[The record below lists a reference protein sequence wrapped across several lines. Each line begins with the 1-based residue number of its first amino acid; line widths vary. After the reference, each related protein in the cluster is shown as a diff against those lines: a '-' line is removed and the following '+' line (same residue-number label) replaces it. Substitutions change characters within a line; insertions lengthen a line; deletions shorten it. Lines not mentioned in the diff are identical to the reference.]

1 MWLAANQSSTLLAA
15 TVGKIGNYWNKVQLC
30 LKMDEKVFTNHQGD
44 IQMTLLELKIVIGSF
59 IQLSQDLLGI
69 YIV

>member
-1 MWLAANQSSTLLAA
+1 M
-15 TVGKIGNYWNKVQLC
+15 G
-30 LKMDEKVFTNHQGD
+30 EKVFTNHQGD
-44 IQMTLLELKIVIGSF
+44 IQMTLMELKIVIGSF